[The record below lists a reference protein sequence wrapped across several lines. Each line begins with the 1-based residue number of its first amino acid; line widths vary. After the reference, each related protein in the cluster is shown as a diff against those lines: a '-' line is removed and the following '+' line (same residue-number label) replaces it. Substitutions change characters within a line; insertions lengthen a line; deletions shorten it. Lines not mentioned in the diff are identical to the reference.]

1 MRHRTSKLS
10 LATSVAVYVLAA
22 SFAMNAAAR
31 ESIRSGAP
39 QTTPPYLVVSVP
51 SDRPDVWRLALR
63 RGTIKE
69 MRSCIAIATSSTK
82 GTSESSTIIFPAKYP
97 YSLEQ
102 DPDGRWVISD
112 SRGRK
117 WAAVGDKVA
126 ISGRVIENVSELD
139 ELVTIEDRRKC
150 PGPYWELTPSEAL

>member
-1 MRHRTSKLS
+1 MS
-10 LATSVAVYVLAA
+10 LVTSVAVYVLAA
-22 SFAMNAAAR
+22 SLTMNAAER
-31 ESIRSGAP
+31 ESTRSGVP
-39 QTTPPYLVVSVP
+39 QTTRPYLVVSVP

-63 RGTIKE
+63 QGTIKA
-69 MRSCIAIATSSTK
+69 MRSCIAIATSTTK

-112 SRGRK
+112 SRGKK
-117 WAAVGDKVA
+117 WAAIGDKVA
-126 ISGRVIENVSELD
+126 IGGRVVENVSELD
-139 ELVTIEDRRKC
+139 KLITNEDRRKC